1 MSNRSNHI
9 LFCLLPSAIKISVGT
24 ETTIYPSPWP
34 VQPPGLHFLTC
45 RCCYQEPA
53 MAHQTGVEL
62 EREYVWDDL
71 HRSCVDA
78 LHALIVYLKYTAY
91 FAQEKINQPGFEK
104 FFFHAAGEEREH
116 GIKLIE
122 YALMC
127 RKEPVNKNTFQ
138 LDYSYK
144 VPAATTELSAL
155 EDALKKEQEVTLS
168 IRNLMKTCEGDK
180 NDYHLVDYLTGEYL
194 DEQHKGQR
202 ELAEKIATL
211 RKMTGIDDAS
221 KEGRKLAEF
230 LFDKDHMIGNYQAVE
245 IKS

>member
-1 MSNRSNHI
+1 MMKSI
-9 LFCLLPSAIKISVGT
+9 FVGIVAIAVAVLS
-24 ETTIYPSPWP
+24 
-34 VQPPGLHFLTC
+34 F
-45 RCCYQEPA
+45 YQEPA
-53 MAHQTGVEL
+53 MAQQTGVEL

-78 LHALIVYLKYTAY
+78 LHGQIKKEFDASIVYLKYAAY
-91 FAQEKINQPGFEK
+91 FAQEKINLPGFEK

-122 YALMC
+122 YALM
-127 RKEPVNKNTFQ
+127 RGKEPVNKNTFQ

-144 VPAATTELSAL
+144 VPAATTGLSAL

-168 IRNLMKTCEGDK
+168 IRNLIKVCEGDK
-180 NDYHLVDYLTGEYL
+180 NDYHLVDYLTAEYL

-211 RKMTGIDDAS
+211 RKMTGSDDAP

-230 LFDKDHMIGNYQAVE
+230 LFDKNHM
-245 IKS
+245 

>member
-1 MSNRSNHI
+1 MKSI
-9 LFCLLPSAIKISVGT
+9 FVGIVAIAVAVLS
-24 ETTIYPSPWP
+24 
-34 VQPPGLHFLTC
+34 F
-45 RCCYQEPA
+45 YQEPA
-53 MAHQTGVEL
+53 MAQQTGVEL

-71 HRSCVDA
+71 HGSCVKA
-78 LHALIVYLKYTAY
+78 LHGQIKKEFDASIVYLKYAAY
-91 FAQEKINQPGFEK
+91 FAQEKINLPGFEK

-122 YALMC
+122 YALM
-127 RKEPVNKNTFQ
+127 RGKEPVDKNTFQ

-144 VPAATTELSAL
+144 VPAATTGLSAL
-155 EDALKKEQEVTLS
+155 QDALKKEEEVTLS
-168 IRNLMKTCEGDK
+168 IRNLIKVCEGDK

-211 RKMTGIDDAS
+211 RKMTGSDDAP

-230 LFDKDHMIGNYQAVE
+230 LFDKNHM
-245 IKS
+245 